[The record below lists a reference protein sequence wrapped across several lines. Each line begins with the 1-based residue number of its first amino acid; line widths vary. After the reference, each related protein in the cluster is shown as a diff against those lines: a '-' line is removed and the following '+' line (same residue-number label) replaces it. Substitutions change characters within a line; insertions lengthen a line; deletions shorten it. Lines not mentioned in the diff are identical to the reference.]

1 MKIKDQNGSL
11 VDTMNKKTRLNVTY
25 WDMLRLTPHEIQP
38 IRKKSGVFYGESLIN
53 PTSR

>member
-25 WDMLRLTPHEIQP
+25 WDMLRFNTPRNTTSSQKERSILWQ
-38 IRKKSGVFYGESLIN
+38 KSH
-53 PTSR
+53 